1 MFHVVVVN
9 SLFQLLTLATD
20 FDICMTKDH
29 STIAFLERPAW
40 LAVLAR
46 ASLPQLAAMV
56 PTGGEL
62 EPLQQVRPA
71 EVGMVM
77 LRGRIGG
84 TGNPF
89 NLGEASVVR
98 CAVRIGNGPLGVAY
112 ALGRDKR
119 RANLA
124 ALFDALLQD
133 PLHHDKLQQQL
144 IAPLALAQAQARQ
157 RKKNDAADSK
167 VEFFTFVRGE
177 S

>member
-1 MFHVVVVN
+1 
-9 SLFQLLTLATD
+9 
-20 FDICMTKDH
+20 MTTVPLKRDN
-29 STIAFLERPAW
+29 PARQTW

-46 ASLPQLAAMV
+46 ASLADLQAKAPADR
-56 PTGGEL
+56 EL
-62 EPLQQVRPA
+62 QALQPVRPP

-77 LRGRIGG
+77 LRGRVGG

-98 CAVRIGNGPLGVAY
+98 CAVRLGDGPLGVSY

-119 RANLA
+119 RAELA

-133 PLHHDKLQQQL
+133 PQHHDDLQREL
-144 IAPLALAQAQARQ
+144 IAPLARAQAQARAQ
-157 RKKNDAADSK
+157 KQNDVADSK

-177 S
+177 A